1 MENYSGQERR
11 RFKRVK
17 LGVSLIYRKDA
28 PMDVNVRSSNIDS
41 RAKMLDLGEGG
52 LAILTDVNIPVAT
65 VLWVK
70 FTLSKAENKSV
81 SYYGNMELL
90 GEVRYSVP
98 EEGNTYRVGISFVNI
113 KDKLKVDI
121 TNFLIS
127 VEDNSDK

>member
-17 LGVSLIYRKDA
+17 LGVSLVYRKDA
-28 PMDVNVRSSNIDS
+28 PMDVNVRSSNIES
-41 RAKMLDLGEGG
+41 KAKMLDLGEGG
-52 LAILTDVNIPVAT
+52 LAILTDVNIPVST

-98 EEGNTYRVGISFVNI
+98 VEGNNYRLGISFVNI
-113 KDKLKVDI
+113 KEKLKVDI
-121 TNFLIS
+121 TNFMIS
-127 VEDNSDK
+127 VEDCSGK